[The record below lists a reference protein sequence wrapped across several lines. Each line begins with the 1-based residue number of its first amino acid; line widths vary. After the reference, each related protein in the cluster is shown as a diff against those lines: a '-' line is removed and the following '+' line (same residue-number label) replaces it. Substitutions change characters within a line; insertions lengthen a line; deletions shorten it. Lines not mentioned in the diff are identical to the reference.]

1 MSRRTQG
8 ARAQSTDVPVAD
20 DAALSLRGFGVTFA
34 GSDTPASTGIDL
46 DLRPGRALKASAA
59 VSIAAG
65 ASGPGA
71 AGLRDGIV
79 AVSAVCM
86 RGDLQGKTM
95 LGDLGANAIGAA
107 LGYSLALAPGAFARW
122 SCLCGVV
129 ALTLASEKL
138 SFSKVIEETPILA
151 WADRLGRR

>member
-1 MSRRTQG
+1 M
-8 ARAQSTDVPVAD
+8 
-20 DAALSLRGFGVTFA
+20 
-34 GSDTPASTGIDL
+34 
-46 DLRPGRALKASAA
+46 
-59 VSIAAG
+59 
-65 ASGPGA
+65 
-71 AGLRDGIV
+71 
-79 AVSAVCM
+79 SAVCM

-122 SCLCGVV
+122 SCLSGVV